1 MPVRFRAFLSYSH
14 ADAEWARWLLRR
26 LETYRVPS
34 RLVGTRGVHGEI
46 GARLGTFFR
55 DRDEL
60 PSSGD
65 LGTTIREALG
75 ESAALIVVCSPAAA
89 QSRWVNAE
97 VEAFRANGHGDRVL
111 CFVVAGEPGS
121 ADPAQQCFP
130 PALLASASDG
140 SAIEPL
146 AADAR
151 REGDGRERAFLKLVA
166 GLLGIG
172 YDGLAQREA
181 QRRQRRLAW
190 VAGLAVVG
198 MLVMGSLTLV
208 AMRARHEAE
217 QQRAQAEGLIEF
229 MIGDLRKKLEP
240 VGRLEVMDS
249 VGEKA
254 LQYYAGQKLETLD
267 ANALGRRARALH
279 LIGEI
284 HDLRG
289 QLDEAYKVFEQASLS
304 TGQLLARAPND
315 QQRMF
320 DHAQSVFWV
329 GYIAWQRGKLND
341 AKGYFEQYQNLAQR
355 LVAADPKRSEWQ
367 TELAWAHS
375 NLGTLALDQNDVEG
389 AIDHFERFLSIT
401 AALVKA
407 SPDDATAQQAHTQAL
422 AWLADARERHGDWA
436 QATAH
441 RQAELAIYRRLLAK
455 DPKDQHIRQSLPIT
469 EQALARLALAQGQT
483 EAALVHLDA
492 AAALCEQLLRT
503 EPDNTTWKEFA
514 LKVAATRSDA
524 LLWQGQTERA
534 ASVLTQARQWQ
545 GQLTQSD
552 ANVVIW
558 QRLGLWVQLLEARRL
573 AMAGQGKAA
582 ESALPGLTATLV
594 SRLQQHPDD
603 RSLLTLQ
610 IETEALAGR
619 LAQMQGN
626 QAVAHAAG
634 QRMLALVDA
643 NDVEPHRRFLS
654 AEGLALSG
662 RRQEAQSSADALW
675 RQGYR
680 HPELVALRT
689 RLALAP

>member
-1 MPVRFRAFLSYSH
+1 MRFRAFLSYSH

-34 RLVGTRGVHGEI
+34 RLVGVRGAHGEI
-46 GARLGTFFR
+46 ESRLGKFFR

-65 LGTTIREALG
+65 LGGTIREALG
-75 ESAALIVVCSPAAA
+75 ESAALIVICSPAAA

-97 VEAFRANGHGDRVL
+97 IEAFRASGRGDRVL

-121 ADPAQQCFP
+121 TDAALQCFP
-130 PALLASASDG
+130 PAVTRASDG
-140 SAIEPL
+140 SVVEPL

-166 GLLGIG
+166 GLLGVG
-172 YDGLAQREA
+172 YDELARREA

-190 VAGLAVVG
+190 VAAFAVIG
-198 MLVMGSLTLV
+198 MFVMGSLTVMAL
-208 AMRARHEAE
+208 RARDEAE
-217 QQRAQAEGLIEF
+217 RQRAQAEGLIEF

-254 LQYYAGQKLETLD
+254 LQYYAGQKLDDLD
-267 ANALGRRARALH
+267 ADALGRRARALH

-289 QLDEAYKVFEQASLS
+289 QMDEAYEVFQQASLS
-304 TGQLLARAPND
+304 TQQLLARAPND

-329 GYIAWQRGKLND
+329 GYIAWQRGKLD
-341 AKGYFEQYQNLAQR
+341 VAKNYFEQYRDLAQR
-355 LVAADPKRSEWQ
+355 LVAADPAKPEWQ

-375 NLGTLALDQNDVEG
+375 NLGTLALDQNHVDS
-389 AIDHFERFLSIT
+389 AIDHFEKFLAIT
-401 AALVKA
+401 TALVKA
-407 SPDDATAQQAHTQAL
+407 QPADPTVQQAHTQAL
-422 AWLADARERHGDWA
+422 AWLADARERNGDWA
-436 QATAH
+436 QATRH
-441 RQAELAIYRRLLAK
+441 RQAELAIYTRLLAK
-455 DPKDQHIRQSLPIT
+455 DPKDQHIRQSLPIV
-469 EQALARLALAQGQT
+469 EQALARLALAQGQAD
-483 EAALVHLDA
+483 AALAHLDA
-492 AAALCEQLLRT
+492 AATQCEQLLRT

-524 LLWQGQTERA
+524 LLWRGQSERA
-534 ASVLTQARQWQ
+534 ATVLEQARQWQ
-545 GQLTQSD
+545 NQLNRSD

-558 QRLGLWVQLLEARRL
+558 QRLGLWVQFLEVRRL
-573 AMAGQGKAA
+573 LLAGQDQAA
-582 ESALPGLTATLV
+582 EAALPGLSATLAA
-594 SRLQQHPDD
+594 RLKQHPDD
-603 RSLLTLQ
+603 RALLTLQ

-619 LAQMQGN
+619 LAQMRGN
-626 QAVAHAAG
+626 QSVAQAAG
-634 QRMLALVDA
+634 QRVLALVDA
-643 NDVEPHRRFLS
+643 SDVEPHRRFLS

-662 RRQEAQSSADALW
+662 RREEAQTSLEKLW
-675 RQGYR
+675 RAGYR

-689 RLALAP
+689 RLTLAP

>member
-1 MPVRFRAFLSYSH
+1 MRFRAFLSYSH
-14 ADAEWARWLLRR
+14 ADAEWAQWLLRR

-34 RLVGTRGVHGEI
+34 RLVGTRGTHGEI

-65 LGTTIREALG
+65 LGNTIREALG

-97 VEAFRANGHGDRVL
+97 VEAFRARGRGDQVL
-111 CFVVAGEPGS
+111 CFVVAGEPGG

-130 PALLASASDG
+130 PALLTAASDG
-140 SAIEPL
+140 RAIEPL

-172 YDGLAQREA
+172 YDRLAQREA

-190 VAGLAVVG
+190 VAGLAVIG
-198 MLVMGSLTLV
+198 MLVMGSLTLI
-208 AMRARHEAE
+208 ALRARDEAE

-229 MIGDLRKKLEP
+229 MLGDLRKKLEP

-267 ANALGRRARALH
+267 ADALGRRARALH

-289 QLDEAYKVFEQASLS
+289 QLDEAYKVFEQAALS
-304 TGQLLARAPND
+304 TGQLLARTPND

-329 GYIAWQRGKLND
+329 GYIAWQRGKLDD
-341 AKGYFEQYQNLAQR
+341 AKEYFEQYRNLAQR
-355 LVAADPKRSEWQ
+355 LVAADPGKPEWQ

-375 NLGTLALDQNDVEG
+375 NLGTLALDQNDVQG
-389 AIDHFERFLSIT
+389 AIDHFERFLSLT
-401 AALVKA
+401 TALVRTR
-407 SPDDATAQQAHTQAL
+407 PDDITAQQAHTQAL

-441 RQAELAIYRRLLAK
+441 RQTELAIYRRLLAK
-455 DPKDQHIRQSLPIT
+455 DPKDQHIRQSLPIA

-483 EAALVHLDA
+483 EAALEHLEA
-492 AAALCEQLLRT
+492 AATLCEQLLRT

-534 ASVLTQARQWQ
+534 ASVLEQARQWQ
-545 GQLTQSD
+545 DQLNRSD

-573 AMAGQGKAA
+573 LLAGQGQAA
-582 ESALPGLTATLV
+582 ESALPELSAALA
-594 SRLQQHPDD
+594 SRLKQHPDD

-610 IETEALAGR
+610 LETEALAGR
-619 LAQMQGN
+619 LAQMRGSE
-626 QAVAHAAG
+626 AVAHAAG
-634 QRMLALVDA
+634 QRILALAGAD
-643 NDVEPHRRFLS
+643 DVEPHRRFL
-654 AEGLALSG
+654 ATEGLALSG
-662 RRQEAQSSADALW
+662 RRQEAQTSADALW

-680 HPELVALRT
+680 HPELAALRAD
-689 RLALAP
+689 LMLAP

>member
-1 MPVRFRAFLSYSH
+1 MRFRAFLSYSH
-14 ADAEWARWLLRR
+14 ADAAWARWLLRR

-34 RLVGTRGVHGEI
+34 RLVGTRGTYGEI
-46 GARLGTFFR
+46 GPRLGTFFR

-65 LGTTIREALG
+65 LGATINDALV
-75 ESAALIVVCSPAAA
+75 ESDALIVVCSPTAAR
-89 QSRWVNAE
+89 SRWVNAE
-97 VEAFRANGHGDRVL
+97 VEAFRASSRGDRVL
-111 CFVVAGEPGS
+111 CFVIAGEPGS
-121 ADPAQQCFP
+121 TDPAQRCFP
-130 PALLASASDG
+130 PALLARAGDG
-140 SAIEPL
+140 NAIEPL

-166 GLLGIG
+166 GLLGVG
-172 YDGLAQREA
+172 YDRLAQREA

-198 MLVMGSLTLV
+198 MLLMGSLTVV
-208 AMRARHEAE
+208 AMRARREAE

-289 QLDEAYKVFEQASLS
+289 QLNEAYKVFEQASLS

-329 GYIAWQRGKLND
+329 GYIAWQRGKLSD
-341 AKGYFEQYQNLAQR
+341 AKGHFEQYRNLAQR
-355 LVAADPKRSEWQ
+355 LVAANPTKPEWQ

-401 AALVKA
+401 TALIKA
-407 SPDDATAQQAHTQAL
+407 RPEDAIAQQAHTQAL
-422 AWLADARERHGDWA
+422 AWLADARERHGDWT
-436 QATAH
+436 QATGH
-441 RQAELAIYRRLLAK
+441 RLAELAIYRRLLAK

-483 EAALVHLDA
+483 EAALAHLDA

-534 ASVLTQARQWQ
+534 ASVLVQARQWQ

-558 QRLGLWVQLLEARRL
+558 QRLGIWVQLLDARRL
-573 AMAGQGKAA
+573 LMAGQGKAA
-582 ESALPGLTATLV
+582 ESALPGLTTTLA

-603 RSLLTLQ
+603 RSLVTLQ
-610 IETEALAGR
+610 IETEALSGR

-626 QAVAHAAG
+626 EAVAHAAG
-634 QRMLALVDA
+634 QRMLTLVDA

-662 RRQEAQSSADALW
+662 RRQEAQTSADALW

-680 HPELVALRT
+680 HPELAALRT